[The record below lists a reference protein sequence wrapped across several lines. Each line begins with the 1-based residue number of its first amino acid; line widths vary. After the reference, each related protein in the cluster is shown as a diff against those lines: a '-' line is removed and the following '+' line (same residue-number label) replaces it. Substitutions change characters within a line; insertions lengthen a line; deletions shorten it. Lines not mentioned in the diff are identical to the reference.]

1 MLTLLTLWETSNRSI
16 IKQQQKLAA
25 PPWNRHKEQSD
36 NEKTLVLL
44 EPCSSL
50 SFNSLSTLRANW
62 YNCRWFLLVSFSET
76 GLAQLIAVLL
86 RLGWTSIWN
95 KIRMQCV
102 WMKPYAAY
110 LASRP
115 EFSCSFWEF
124 TICIIFFLVLVYVH
138 FHLRL
143 RNEVWSAS
151 VSHSVSFTMWIL
163 MLRKQRKTKLFSPML
178 QIWNPEFF
186 SILQEIFPWT
196 RSSLHL
202 THYWISQSPRLV
214 VKPQMYHLLSYLVNF
229 RQLWYKSYWHW
240 QFSMDWCVTIC
251 LMIPVGTS
259 VDQKAVLCSVQ

>member
-1 MLTLLTLWETSNRSI
+1 MIPSGFFFWDRI
-16 IKQQQKLAA
+16 
-25 PPWNRHKEQSD
+25 
-36 NEKTLVLL
+36 
-44 EPCSSL
+44 
-50 SFNSLSTLRANW
+50 STAH
-62 YNCRWFLLVSFSET
+62 CCTFE
-76 GLAQLIAVLL
+76 
-86 RLGWTSIWN
+86 
-95 KIRMQCV
+95 IRMDKHLKQDQNAMCV
-102 WMKPYAAY
+102 NEAVCGIFSIQTRILLLLLGVYY
-110 LASRP
+110 LH
-115 EFSCSFWEF
+115 F
-124 TICIIFFLVLVYVH
+124 FFLVLVYVH

-163 MLRKQRKTKLFSPML
+163 MLRKQRKTKLFSPTL

-240 QFSMDWCVTIC
+240 QFSMDWCVTVC
-251 LMIPVGTS
+251 LTIPVGTS